1 MTMELTASVRLS
13 EIPEIRF
20 MVSVLGHTQSARFLG
35 LDAKGFMLLCRVPGG
50 ELVEFRRSLKLG
62 APHRI
67 RAKVVNTEKTGV
79 RVVQVNGL
87 WSYRPRRQ
95 FITDQVS
102 SRFVELMRRSI
113 FHDISRLRISGET
126 LVASAVGEDSDVEKL
141 VAEIRH
147 FGSAVRIVR
156 IGRPRGLGTDP
167 LQDLT
172 ARQRGTIQLAHAMG
186 YYDIPRKANTEEIAR
201 TLGMDKGTVG
211 EHLRRAEKHLI
222 DRLFL
227 PRMSAGPDKGLGRRK
242 EGLAT

>member
-1 MTMELTASVRLS
+1 MS

-20 MVSVLGHTQSARFLG
+20 LVSVLDHTQSARFLS
-35 LDAKGFMLLCRVPGG
+35 LDARGFMLLCRVPG
-50 ELVEFRRSLKLG
+50 EEFIEFKRSLKHG

-67 RAKVVNTEKTGV
+67 QAKIVNSEKTGV
-79 RVVQVNGL
+79 RVVQVNGR
-87 WSYRPRRQ
+87 WSYRRRRR
-95 FITDQVS
+95 FITGQVS
-102 SRFVELMRRSI
+102 NRFVDLMIRSI
-113 FHDISRLRISGET
+113 FHDISRLRIFGET

-172 ARQRGTIQLAHAMG
+172 VRQRSTIQLAHAMG
-186 YYDIPRKANTEEIAR
+186 YYDIPRKTNTEEIAQV
-201 TLGMDKGTVG
+201 LGLDKGTVG

-222 DRLFL
+222 DRLL
-227 PRMSAGPDKGLGRRK
+227 VPPSSSQARTMG
-242 EGLAT
+242 

>member
-1 MTMELTASVRLS
+1 MVNTLS
-13 EIPEIRF
+13 
-20 MVSVLGHTQSARFLG
+20 HTQSARFLS
-35 LDAKGFMLLCRVPGG
+35 LDAKGFMLLCRVPSG
-50 ELVEFRRSLKLG
+50 ELVEFRRSLKHG
-62 APHRI
+62 APHRMQV
-67 RAKVVNTEKTGV
+67 KVVNKERTGM

-87 WSYRPRRQ
+87 WSYRTRRP
-95 FITDQVS
+95 FITGQVS
-102 SRFVELMRRSI
+102 SRFVDLMKESI

-172 ARQRGTIQLAHAMG
+172 ARQRSTIQLAHAMG
-186 YYDIPRKANTEEIAR
+186 YYDIPRKGSTEEIAR
-201 TLGMDKGTVG
+201 ILGMDKGTVG

-222 DRLFL
+222 DRLLL
-227 PRMSAGPDKGLGRRK
+227 PR
-242 EGLAT
+242 